1 MSRWLFVGFGGLV
14 TALTYFLL
22 FPNLPFANGWG
33 WIGGTT
39 GLLLLSVTGFSLHL
53 GRKHHWTARHRFVVG
68 IGLIAA
74 FMLLF
79 GLILWWIV
87 AINMNHI

>member
-1 MSRWLFVGFGGLV
+1 MSRSLLVGFSGLV
-14 TALTYFLL
+14 TALAYFLL
-22 FPNLPFANGWG
+22 SPNLSFVYGWG

-39 GLLLLSVTGFSLHL
+39 GLLLLSVIGFSLHL

-74 FMLLF
+74 FMLAF

-87 AINMNHI
+87 AVNMNHI